1 MHQSPKH
8 IPLALSPN
16 LISDK
21 IKKAIATILLKYLK
35 TVVDKPELP
44 KVYRDST
51 LHEFINNDS

>member
-16 LISDK
+16 LIGDK
-21 IKKAIATILLKYLK
+21 IKKAIATTMLKYLK
-35 TVVDKPELP
+35 TYVDKPELP

-51 LHEFINNDS
+51 LHEFINNDL

>member
-1 MHQSPKH
+1 MLQSPNH

-21 IKKAIATILLKYLK
+21 IKKAIATTLLKYLK